1 MTRRDRVLSELERLV
16 PWVALE
22 KLIEPYYFSGKRG
35 RPPIGLSRML
45 RIYVVQNCFNLSDE
59 GVEDA
64 VYDSQAIR
72 RFVGVDIGRESAPDK
87 TTVQHFRVLLE
98 QHDLTRG
105 IFDTIIA
112 APSSTKNEEGK
123 RDEEMH
129 QTKKGNQYYFGMKA
143 HIGVD
148 AETGTVHS
156 LVTTAANASDVTQ
169 AHALL
174 QGEETDVFADA
185 GYQGVEKREE
195 NQDTPVNWHVA
206 MRPGKRKTLQDFT
219 WGKMLEK
226 VEKIKASVRAKVE
239 HPFHI
244 IKNRFGLRKVRY
256 LGLAKNTAHLYTL
269 FGLANLF
276 INKKTVG
283 YAQRDYCVLKSR
295 IFRQK
300 VEKTAENR
308 KTIEMVRSFLEKTK
322 DLIVSINT
330 STPRSKISILVT
342 ASLVDV
348 TNLS

>member
-1 MTRRDRVLSELERLV
+1 MQASFSEFEYESKKKVTRRDRVLSELERLV
-16 PWVALE
+16 PWAALE

-45 RIYVVQNCFNLSDE
+45 RMYVVQNCFNLSDE

-105 IFDTIIA
+105 IFDTINANLSRRGLILKKGTVVDA
-112 APSSTKNEEGK
+112 TIINAPSSTKNEEGQ

-256 LGLAKNTAHLYTL
+256 RGLAKNTAHLYTL

-276 INKKTVG
+276 INKKRLDG
-283 YAQRDYCVLKSR
+283 LNG
-295 IFRQK
+295 I
-300 VEKTAENR
+300 
-308 KTIEMVRSFLEKTK
+308 I
-322 DLIVSINT
+322 
-330 STPRSKISILVT
+330 
-342 ASLVDV
+342 AS
-348 TNLS
+348 